1 MVYIV
6 HGGLWRE
13 ERGEGLGDGVHSSWG
28 TVEGGKGE
36 RG

>member
-1 MVYIV
+1 MVVYC
-6 HGGLWRE
+6 RE

-28 TVEGGKGE
+28 TVGGGKGE